1 MNLRLDLA
9 HDRGRPTGIAT
20 PPRLMASLLAA
31 SLAVVAAGA
40 RAEGAGEQPSTL
52 ELAKQ
57 TQNPL
62 AKLISVPFQNN
73 LNFGY
78 GAKDAPKP
86 SGTQYVL
93 NIQPV
98 IPITLGETGL
108 NLITRPILPV
118 IREPDLVEG
127 GDTWGLGDLQVQS
140 YLSPAGPKDLIWGV
154 GAVLQPPTAT
164 NGRKLGTQK
173 WSAGPGAVVL
183 AMPGHWVYGALATQL
198 WSLTGKSEREGVN
211 LTTIQPFLNYNFEEG
226 WYVTSSPIVTANWEA
241 EGGDNKW
248 TVPVGG
254 GLGRLIRLDRLPINL
269 QAQAFYNVVKPE
281 DDPTADWTLR
291 LQVQLL
297 FPK

>member
-1 MNLRLDLA
+1 
-9 HDRGRPTGIAT
+9 
-20 PPRLMASLLAA
+20 MASLLAA

>member
-1 MNLRLDLA
+1 MTA
-9 HDRGRPTGIAT
+9 
-20 PPRLMASLLAA
+20 PRRHCLGLLVAAFLAA
-31 SLAVVAAGA
+31 AAAA

-297 FPK
+297 FPNQEESL